1 MALGISHFKA
11 LGPDNWH
18 GSLERAITHI
28 EQARA
33 EGMDVTVDFYPYHGT
48 ATTLASILPAS
59 FLTEDFSRILAK
71 ITTPESIDRLR
82 HCYQNPGPKDE
93 IMDLEFRWS
102 HAMISGVRQPENQKY
117 LGKTIHDCAQM
128 AGYDDSEERRRVRS
142 GSGVFLA
149 ARRSLPVMKLEAPLV
164 PTAGGLQPGI
174 AVQRQHPAAP

>member
-1 MALGISHFKA
+1 MLAPGRGHSLLYMPHMRDEASRLAEAVAESIQIARESEMALGISHFKA

-82 HCYQNPGPKDE
+82 HCY
-93 IMDLEFRWS
+93 
-102 HAMISGVRQPENQKY
+102 H
-117 LGKTIHDCAQM
+117 
-128 AGYDDSEERRRVRS
+128 
-142 GSGVFLA
+142 GSGVPLEPRYDQWSSA
-149 ARRSLPVMKLEAPLV
+149 AGKSEV
-164 PTAGGLQPGI
+164 PGKDDT
-174 AVQRQHPAAP
+174 